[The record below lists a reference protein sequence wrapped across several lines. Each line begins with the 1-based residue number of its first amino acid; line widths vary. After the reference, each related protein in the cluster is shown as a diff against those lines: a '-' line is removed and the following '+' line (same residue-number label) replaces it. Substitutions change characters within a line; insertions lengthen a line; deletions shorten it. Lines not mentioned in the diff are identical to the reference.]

1 MIKFI
6 HVWNEICANK
16 MKGRFM
22 KPRNPRTL
30 ILTKEI
36 SPLQSCESLLRML
49 GFVYIKL
56 PVLILYLLHL
66 HIVSYFKSMQSLQR
80 LFYSTQSCLINSKF
94 KKCIRFKLHIFCK
107 RHASANQSILMSVY
121 VSVKL
126 FQSLR
131 FIWSS
136 VFLIYLIDFSIFD
149 TWVDHLCQ

>member
-1 MIKFI
+1 M
-6 HVWNEICANK
+6 CANK

-30 ILTKEI
+30 ILTREI
-36 SPLQSCESLLRML
+36 ILQSCESLLRML

-94 KKCIRFKLHIFCK
+94 KK
-107 RHASANQSILMSVY
+107 MY
-121 VSVKL
+121 
-126 FQSLR
+126 
-131 FIWSS
+131 
-136 VFLIYLIDFSIFD
+136 
-149 TWVDHLCQ
+149 

>member
-1 MIKFI
+1 M
-6 HVWNEICANK
+6 CANK

-30 ILTKEI
+30 ILTREI

-94 KKCIRFKLHIFCK
+94 KK
-107 RHASANQSILMSVY
+107 MY
-121 VSVKL
+121 
-126 FQSLR
+126 
-131 FIWSS
+131 
-136 VFLIYLIDFSIFD
+136 
-149 TWVDHLCQ
+149 